1 MQTASQLLDS
11 ASDSPTSAPQK
22 LVASLNSNAATKT
35 RHRQAEQGGSTTGS
49 LSPVTAET
57 VDWLFDALGQ
67 LYGAHW
73 RRRCVDSGWGQDLN
87 GEWVCFDAGGE
98 WLHALQHLSVAHV
111 QCGLAALN
119 DAAAEA
125 VSQGRTA
132 WPPDS
137 PMLFAKACRLRPE
150 PLGLPSIEVA
160 WRNLQEHAFAGK
172 PFMHEAVAAAAEH
185 VDLHNLRSASYR
197 QLAEHR
203 RQFEHYYASNSREC
217 VVERVARGA
226 AMRPQA
232 ALEHDARRRQA
243 ELAERAGREAA
254 AQRVEAEGLPD
265 RMNASQG
272 LAMLKAAT
280 GRA

>member
-1 MQTASQLLDS
+1 MDS
-11 ASDSPTSAPQK
+11 A
-22 LVASLNSNAATKT
+22 
-35 RHRQAEQGGSTTGS
+35 
-49 LSPVTAET
+49 
-57 VDWLFDALGQ
+57 
-67 LYGAHW
+67 
-73 RRRCVDSGWGQDLN
+73 WGQNLN
-87 GEWVCFDAGGE
+87 GEWVSFDATGE

-160 WRNLQEHAFAGK
+160 WRNVQEHAFAGK

-185 VDLHNLRSASYR
+185 VDLHNLRSASYH
-197 QLAEHR
+197 QLTEHR

-243 ELAERAGREAA
+243 ELAERASNEQA
-254 AQRVEAEGLPD
+254 AQRAEAAGLPQ
-265 RMNASQG
+265 RMNSDQG
-272 LAMLKAAT
+272 LRAMRAAL